1 MAAIGAIR
9 KHGVLLMVIIGVA
22 LLAFILGDFSKV
34 TTFFSN
40 KYTMGKIDNE
50 RIDKEYQK
58 VYEQNTALFR
68 LFYEKSS
75 LEESE
80 TYQVHAMTWDQILEE
95 KVLDKELKKLGMVYT
110 DEMVENVAAEILAS
124 LRTQQ
129 PDQLLARLFQMLAT
143 SYGAENAYSILSNI
157 ESYKDQEGAKEFY
170 DAYKAIEHFA
180 VMERKKQS
188 YYLLAQASLYFS
200 DPLAKQFAADN
211 KSAQVELALINP
223 GNQAFNDIAAT
234 VSDKE
239 MKDFYKAHKSRFE
252 NKIDSRDID
261 VAIFPILPTQE
272 DLKTIEDTVRA
283 AYARFVAAPSIAH
296 FNVNEM
302 LGQVDSTYYT
312 AEDITL
318 DVLDTL
324 IFQRPVGSMIEPF
337 TYQDIVWYFGK
348 VYGAAM
354 RPDSLQIAYMVVDY
368 KNSQNPTGTR
378 TKKAA
383 RREADS
389 LKNLLKANPN
399 STFEI
404 LPKYMAGR
412 NASDTTLWIEEKNTY
427 RNLYDSLL
435 VLRDGGVYVNDAGGA
450 FIVYQ
455 VLQRTQLKE
464 KRQFAIYP
472 YEIKASD
479 ATVKSIRNEASNLA
493 ASATSDKEL
502 VENANQKGIQLVN
515 GFNVTSMAANVGQLG
530 NCRDIVSWAFNDET
544 KVDNISD
551 VYNLNNQV
559 FAVASLKAIHEKGI
573 AKFKDVKTDIEAE
586 LTAEK
591 KINMIEEKLKADV
604 ATGKNMSDI
613 AMKYGSEA
621 RDSVTLAFGMEFY
634 QNSNVEN
641 NAIGKI
647 FTLPADNKIN
657 VVSGKQSL
665 YLVSVHNYQD
675 GTPTPNLYME
685 KAGLR
690 NIVLGR
696 SRNENVLLQGLK
708 DKMPTLD
715 RRHHFYVK

>member
-75 LEESE
+75 LEEAE

-95 KVLDKELKKLGMVYT
+95 KALDKELKKLGLVYT

-129 PDQLLARLFQMLAT
+129 PDQLLARLFQLLA
-143 SYGAENAYSILSNI
+143 SSFGADNAFQILSNI
-157 ESYKDQEGAKEFY
+157 ESYKDQEGATEFY
-170 DAYKAIEHFA
+170 NAYKAIEHFA

-211 KSAQVELALINP
+211 KSAQVELALIDPN
-223 GNQAFNDIAAT
+223 NQVFNDIAAT

-239 MKDFYKAHKSRFE
+239 MKDWYKSHKTRYE

-261 VAIFPILPTQE
+261 VAIFPIQPTQE
-272 DLKTIEDTVRA
+272 DLKQIEDTVRA

-296 FNVNEM
+296 FNVEEM
-302 LGQVDSTYYT
+302 FGPVDSTYYT
-312 AEDITL
+312 SDDIAL

-324 IFQRPVGSMIEPF
+324 VFHRPVGSMIEPF
-337 TYQDIVWYFGK
+337 TYENIVWYYGK
-348 VYGAAM
+348 VYGSAM
-354 RPDSLQIAYMVVDY
+354 RPDSVQIAYLILDY
-368 KNSQNPTGTR
+368 KNAQNPTSTR

-383 RREADS
+383 KREADS
-389 LKNLLKANPN
+389 LKRVLNGNPSGLFKIMPN
-399 STFEI
+399 
-404 LPKYMAGR
+404 YMAGR
-412 NASDTTLWIEEKNTY
+412 NAADTTLWVEEHSTY
-427 RNLYDSLL
+427 RALYDSLL
-435 VLRDGGVYVNDAGGA
+435 ALRDGGIYVNDAGGA
-450 FIVYQ
+450 YVVYQ

-464 KRQFAIYP
+464 KRQFVIYP

-502 VENANQKGIQLVN
+502 VELANQKGIQLVN
-515 GFNVTSMAANVGQLG
+515 GFNVTSMSANIGQLG
-530 NCRDIVSWAFNDET
+530 NCRDLVSWAYNDET

-551 VYNLNNQV
+551 VYNLNNQL

-586 LTAEK
+586 LTATK
-591 KINMIEEKLKADV
+591 KISMIEEKLKAD
-604 ATGKNMSDI
+604 AANGQKMSDL
-613 AMKYGSEA
+613 ALKYGSVA
-621 RDSVTLAFGMEFY
+621 RDSVTLGFGLEFY
-634 QNSNVEN
+634 QNSQVEN

-647 FTLPADNKIN
+647 FALPEGDNVN
-657 VVSGKQSL
+657 VVSGKQNV
-665 YLVSVHNYQD
+665 YLVSIHNYQD

-696 SRNENVLLQGLK
+696 TRNENVLMQGLK
-708 DKMPTLD
+708 DKMSTLD
-715 RRHHFYVK
+715 RRHYFYVK